1 MQGQQ
6 FDTKNTGQ
14 ENAGP
19 NIVDKN
25 ETAGKCRTK
34 LKVTFL
40 GAVARRSG
48 CRPKS
53 SIIGPA
59 FSSPTFFVPSL
70 SAPLRQP
77 VMEAVM
83 NLTSQLLIAKRKQHW
98 LH

>member
-14 ENAGP
+14 ENARP

-40 GAVARRSG
+40 GAVVRRSG
-48 CRPKS
+48 CKS
-53 SIIGPA
+53 S
-59 FSSPTFFVPSL
+59 L
-70 SAPLRQP
+70 
-77 VMEAVM
+77 AVVV
-83 NLTSQLLIAKRKQHW
+83 ADW
-98 LH
+98 